1 MGLMAWYGKP
11 NLDDYKYTKEMNM
24 TKKEHTEVID
34 LVKNEHKSPLE
45 AIDITYEEHR
55 DLTTLSLELKVFLN
69 GKHIGTITGDKS
81 STYHPYSFKSMSAI
95 CENISGKEVAAV
107 KIEIDKRITRIVKC
121 FKEW

>member
-11 NLDDYKYTKEMNM
+11 NLDNYKYTKEMNM

-45 AIDITYEEHR
+45 DIEIIYQEHR
-55 DLTTLSLELKVFLN
+55 DINTLSIELKVLLN
-69 GKHIGTITGDKS
+69 NKHIGNIIADKS
-81 STYHPYSFKSMSAI
+81 SSFHPYSFKSMSAI
-95 CENISGKEVAAV
+95 CEDTSGKDVAAV
-107 KIEIDKRITRIVKC
+107 KINIEKKIDKIVKC